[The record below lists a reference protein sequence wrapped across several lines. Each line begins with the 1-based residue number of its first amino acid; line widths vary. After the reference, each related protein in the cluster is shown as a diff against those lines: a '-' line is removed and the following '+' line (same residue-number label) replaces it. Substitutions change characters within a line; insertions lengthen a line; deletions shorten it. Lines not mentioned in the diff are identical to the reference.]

1 MFIWARAITDQVWSN
16 LGTFVRRALLKAL
29 WAFWSICFQPVH
41 EVAAS
46 ARDPVKSYCSR
57 EMGLGKLASRWKVQV
72 LCPSLST
79 TVFRFPPNSA
89 SASWKHKSRSRKH
102 LKSASCKVALQD
114 IFAVLAIECGIRG
127 S

>member
-1 MFIWARAITDQVWSN
+1 MFIWARAIAEQVWSN
-16 LGTFVRRALLKAL
+16 LGIFGRRALLKAL
-29 WAFWSICFQPVH
+29 WAFWSIRFQPVH

-89 SASWKHKSRSRKH
+89 SASWKH

-114 IFAVLAIECGIRG
+114 IFAVLAIGRGIRG